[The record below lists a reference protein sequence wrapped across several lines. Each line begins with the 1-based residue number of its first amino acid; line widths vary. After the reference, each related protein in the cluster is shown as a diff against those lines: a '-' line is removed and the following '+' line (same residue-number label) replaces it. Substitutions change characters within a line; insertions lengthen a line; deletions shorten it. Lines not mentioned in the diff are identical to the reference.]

1 MVGRWLPCSVLIA
14 LTVSAAAGEQ
24 PGSVFVSFTTW
35 RSDEPDTPKPDAP
48 KDEKA
53 EPGVKDE
60 TEDSAK
66 SADRASKPAK
76 PDQKPVATAPGQVI
90 ASVVRASNAAKCDV
104 CRGDGKATEERTGG
118 SRESIPG
125 VRTPTKQQVEV
136 KCKKCEG
143 TGLSHAPRLVNEM
156 KDFARQLGKVNDNDE
171 RWPAAT
177 EKVLQTLRD
186 LTKFGAKAWQGINNN
201 KLRTMINQNKDPIGE
216 SIFFVGRVDSDI
228 VEAAPEGGM
237 ALRSMSIR
245 MPGNRLRSAVF
256 ERPLVVDAEVDQV
269 VLVGGVIARRAAE
282 GGDFVLYID
291 RGYVV
296 RFDGPANDLKEGR

>member
-1 MVGRWLPCSVLIA
+1 MVGLYWAYSLLLSATVVAVPA
-14 LTVSAAAGEQ
+14 LELRLEPVAPASIKA
-24 PGSVFVSFTTW
+24 
-35 RSDEPDTPKPDAP
+35 DEPDAPQPDTA
-48 KDEKA
+48 
-53 EPGVKDE
+53 KDE
-60 TEDSAK
+60 TVDKDTGSKPANK
-66 SADRASKPAK
+66 PADRASKPAK
-76 PDQKPVATAPGQVI
+76 SQEKPVPVVPGQVV
-90 ASVVRASNAAKCDV
+90 ASVVRASNAANCDV
-104 CRGDGKATEERTGG
+104 CRGDGEATEERSGG

-125 VRTPTKQQVEV
+125 VRTPTKEKVEV
-136 KCKKCEG
+136 KCKKCQG

-171 RWPAAT
+171 RWPAAS

-201 KLRTMINQNKDPIGE
+201 KLRTMVNQNKDPIGE
-216 SIFFVGRVDSDI
+216 AIFFVGRVDSDI

-245 MPGNRLRSAVF
+245 MPGSRHRSAVF